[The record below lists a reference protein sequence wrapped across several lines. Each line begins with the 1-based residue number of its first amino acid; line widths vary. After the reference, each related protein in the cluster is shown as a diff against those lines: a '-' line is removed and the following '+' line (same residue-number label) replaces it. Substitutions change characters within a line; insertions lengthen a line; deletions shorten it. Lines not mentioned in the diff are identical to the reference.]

1 MPSRATPWRTLRS
14 VWLCSLCIVCAS
26 RSAHGAVTDYL
37 GKPVAVVRIT
47 IEGRDA
53 ADPAVTQIVETTVGQ
68 PLSMAQV
75 RESLSHLYSLG
86 RFEDVRVDASLDN
99 GRVIV
104 RYDLSPI
111 HPVAAIR
118 FEGTHVAGVDA
129 NALRR
134 AVTDR
139 FGVAPPLARVAD
151 MATLV
156 EGALGDRGYLHAA
169 VVPRSELSHEPER
182 ATLVF
187 AVQPNVRTSIGSI
200 EVTGTPTV
208 PVDQLRRELKLASG
222 APYQRGQLAA
232 RIETALAARRKRGYY
247 QARIVPTVT
256 LVDDDRVANITLRV
270 DPGPHVK
277 VVFAGDPLPRAQQE
291 AFVPIERERSADE
304 DLLEDASRQIE
315 EYFRAAGYRDAAA
328 PHSRVASPDGEL
340 LITFTIRKGP
350 LYKVAEY
357 DVAGNTSI
365 TLDELAT
372 RVRVAVGQP
381 FAESRL
387 DADIS
392 ALETLYRQRG
402 YARVRAQPSTRF
414 GESAGTDGAVPVAIS
429 IVLLEGPRTVVER
442 VEYAGNRAMAESDLR
457 SATRLQAGQPYVPG
471 EALRDRD
478 AIQSLYQDRGYLNAT
493 VSVKADPG
501 VDQSTAIVTI
511 DINEGSRVVVDHVL
525 IVGNVRTRTETIERE
540 LQLKTNDPFSL
551 SAITESQRRLAAL
564 GLFRRARITEL
575 GHGGETTRDL
585 LVSVE
590 EAPPTTIGYG
600 AGVEA
605 RRAVVGTD
613 ENGNA
618 RASFDVAPRALFEV
632 SRRNLFGRN
641 RSLSLFTSVSRSV
654 RYSLT
659 EYRGVVTFRE
669 PHLLDTPADAFI
681 TGTFEQQH
689 RSSFDFARRA
699 VSANLQRRFD
709 SPYSVI
715 GTYQV
720 ERTRV
725 FNQQASGD
733 ANLIERAFPKFLLSS
748 FAGTII
754 RDTRDDQVDAKQ
766 GTFFSGTGQWASE
779 AFGSEFAFIKTSL
792 TGQLFR
798 QLPRTNHV
806 VFAGNARL
814 GLARGFTTF
823 GDPSGIEREGPLP
836 ASERFFAGG
845 DTTQRGVALDQLGV
859 PGQTIDSEGFATG
872 GNAAVLF
879 NAELRVPVT
888 AAASVVGFLDTG
900 NVFARASDIRFADLR
915 NAVGGG
921 IRYKS
926 PIGPLRF
933 DVGINVNRLPGEKR
947 TAWFVNFGQ
956 AF

>member
-1 MPSRATPWRTLRS
+1 MCSDQRGRVVLCALCFLCGLGGRAS
-14 VWLCSLCIVCAS
+14 
-26 RSAHGAVTDYL
+26 GAVSDFI
-37 GKPVAVVRIT
+37 GKPVAAVRIT
-47 IEGRDA
+47 IEDRDT
-53 ADPAVTQIVETTVGQ
+53 ADPAVTQIVETATGG

-75 RESLSHLYSLG
+75 RESITHLFSLG
-86 RFEDVRVDASLDN
+86 RFEDVRVDASLEN
-99 GRVIV
+99 GGVV
-104 RYDLSPI
+104 LHYDLRPI

-118 FEGTHVAGVDA
+118 FDGGRVPGVDQ

-134 AVTDR
+134 VVTDR
-139 FGVAPPLARVAD
+139 FGITPPLARAAE
-151 MATLV
+151 MARAV
-156 EGALGDRGYLHAA
+156 EGALADRGYLHAA
-169 VVPRSELSHEPER
+169 AVPRSEISHEPER

-187 AVQPNVRTSIGSI
+187 ALQPNARTTIGSVD
-200 EVTGTPTV
+200 VTGPPSV
-208 PVDQLRRELKLASG
+208 SGDRLRRELKLEQG
-222 APYQRGQLAA
+222 APYQRDQMMA
-232 RIETALAARRKRGYY
+232 RIERALASRRKRGYY
-247 QARIVPTVT
+247 EARIVPTVT
-256 LVDDDRVANITLRV
+256 LADDDRVANIALRV

-291 AFVPIERERSADE
+291 AFVPIEREGSADE
-304 DLLEDASRQIE
+304 DLLEDSSRQIE

-328 PHSRVASPDGEL
+328 PHSREAANGEL

-350 LYKVAEY
+350 LYKVSEY
-357 DVAGNTSI
+357 DVAGNASV
-365 TLDELAT
+365 TLDELASK
-372 RVRVAVGQP
+372 VRVAVGQP

-387 DADIS
+387 DADVS
-392 ALETLYRQRG
+392 AIETLYRQRG
-402 YARVRAQPSTRF
+402 FARVRAQTSTRF
-414 GESAGTDGAVPVAIS
+414 TPGSEGEGVTAVAIS
-429 IVLLEGPRTVVER
+429 ITILEGTRTTVDR
-442 VEYAGNRAMAESDLR
+442 IDYAGNRALAETDLQGVTGLR
-457 SATRLQAGQPYVPG
+457 AGAPYVPG
-471 EALRDRD
+471 EAVRDRD
-478 AIQSLYQDRGYLNAT
+478 AIQALYQDRGYLNAT
-493 VSVKADPG
+493 VEVAADPG
-501 VDQSTAIVTI
+501 AEPSAVVVTFRV
-511 DINEGSRVVVDHVL
+511 NEGQRVLVDHVL

-540 LQLKTNDPFSL
+540 LQIKPQQPFSL
-551 SAITESQRRLAAL
+551 SAINESQRRLAAL
-564 GLFRRARITEL
+564 GLFRRARITEV
-575 GHGGETTRDL
+575 GHGSETTRDL
-585 LVSVE
+585 LVTIE

-600 AGVEA
+600 AGIEA
-605 RRAVVGTD
+605 RRAVVGTN

-618 RASFDVAPRALFEV
+618 RESFDVAPRALFEV
-632 SRRNLFGRN
+632 TRRNMFGRN
-641 RSLSLFTSVSRSV
+641 RSISVFTSVSRSV
-654 RYSLT
+654 QYSLT
-659 EYRGVVTFRE
+659 EYRGVITFRE
-669 PHLLDTPADAFI
+669 PRLFDTPAAGFI

-699 VSANLQRRFD
+699 VSANVQRRFD

-754 RDTRDDQVDAKQ
+754 RDTRDDQVDAKE

-779 AFGSEFAFIKTSL
+779 ALGSEFAFIKTSL

-798 QLPRTNHV
+798 RLPGTNQV

-814 GLARGFTTF
+814 GLARGFTAF
-823 GDPSGIEREGPLP
+823 GDPSGIERVGPLP

-872 GNAAVLF
+872 GNAALLF

-888 AAASVVGFLDTG
+888 VAASVVGFVDTG
-900 NVFARASDIRFADLR
+900 NVFARASDVRLADLR

-933 DVGINVNRLPGEKR
+933 DVGINVNKLPGEKR